1 MHDLI
6 APGPNWSEPVLA
18 TTEQKGVIE
27 GRRTKLVRAPSG
39 QPPNALPVEV
49 ERQGLQVLFCSFPF
63 GPER

>member
-39 QPPNALPVEV
+39 QPPNAPPVEV
-49 ERQGLQVLFCSFPF
+49 R
-63 GPER
+63 